1 MGEVWGLPG
10 QPGLPK
16 GAGES
21 NPNHRFIQKKYPVFI
36 ASVLLVV

>member
-1 MGEVWGLPG
+1 MGEVWVYQANQAPEEE
-10 QPGLPK
+10 
-16 GAGES
+16 GES